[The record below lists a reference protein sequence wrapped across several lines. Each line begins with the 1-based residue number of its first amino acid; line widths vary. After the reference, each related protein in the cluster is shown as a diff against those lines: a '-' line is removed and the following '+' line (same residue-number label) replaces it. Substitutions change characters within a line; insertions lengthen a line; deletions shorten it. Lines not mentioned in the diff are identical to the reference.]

1 MSKVQCF
8 KRVFK
13 EGIGDRVKRKRLGL
27 GLTAL
32 ASALLLT
39 SCSSN
44 TELGRIGM
52 PEPATEEAP
61 RILSLWQ
68 GSWIASMF
76 VGVLVWAL
84 LIWAIVAYR
93 RKDGDKLPEQ
103 TKYHVPL
110 EVMYTVIP
118 LIMILALFWFTARD
132 QKILTENPGDQKH
145 SVNVVGWR
153 WSWGFNY
160 IEEGA
165 YDVGTPGERPV
176 LWLPV
181 DEKVKF
187 TLTSPDVIHSFWI
200 PAFLTKMDV
209 IPGAENEFTVT
220 PNKLGVFPGKCAELC
235 GVDHARMIFDVKVV
249 TRAEFDAHIAELKA
263 KGQTGAIDSGRSV
276 VAGAGE

>member
-1 MSKVQCF
+1 MQKVLSKRF
-8 KRVFK
+8 GF
-13 EGIGDRVKRKRLGL
+13 GFL
-27 GLTAL
+27 AF
-32 ASALLLT
+32 ASAFLLT
-39 SCSSN
+39 SCSSD
-44 TELGRIGM
+44 TEFGRIGM

-84 LIWAIVAYR
+84 LAWAIIAYR
-93 RKDGDKLPEQ
+93 RKDGDGLPEQ

-110 EVMYTVIP
+110 EIMYTVIP

-145 SVNVVGWR
+145 TVNVQGWR

-160 IEEGA
+160 IEEDA
-165 YDVGTPGERPV
+165 YDVGTPGDRPI

-187 TLTSPDVIHSFWI
+187 TLTSQDVIHSFWI
-200 PAFLTKMDV
+200 PAFLTKMDI
-209 IPGAENEFTVT
+209 IPGQLNELTVT

-235 GVDHARMIFDVKVV
+235 GTDHSRMIFDVKVV
-249 TRAEFDAHIAELKA
+249 TRAEFDAHIADLKA
-263 KGQTGAIDSGRSV
+263 RGQSGIIDTGRAT
-276 VAGAGE
+276 VAGEGE

>member
-1 MSKVQCF
+1 MQKVLN
-8 KRVFK
+8 
-13 EGIGDRVKRKRLGL
+13 KRLGF

-32 ASALLLT
+32 ASALLLS
-39 SCSSN
+39 SCSTE

-61 RILSLWQ
+61 RILNLWQ
-68 GSWIASMF
+68 GSWIASMA
-76 VGVLVWAL
+76 VGILVWAL
-84 LIWAIVAYR
+84 LVWAIIAYR
-93 RKDGDKLPEQ
+93 RKDGDGLPEQ

-110 EVMYTVIP
+110 EIMYTVIP

-145 SVNVVGWR
+145 TVNVQGWR

-160 IEEGA
+160 IEEDA
-165 YDVGTPGERPV
+165 YDVGTPGERPT

-187 TLTSPDVIHSFWI
+187 TLTSQDVIHSFWI
-200 PAFLTKMDV
+200 PTFLTKMDI
-209 IPGAENEFTVT
+209 IPGQQNEFTVT

-249 TRAEFDAHIAELKA
+249 TRAEFDAHIADLKA
-263 KGQTGAIDSGRSV
+263 RGQSGIIDTGRAT